1 MLFEKRKKRQIQQKQ
16 NAGNLV
22 LITPEPNPAALPK
35 LDELLIR
42 FVHFSGKKVRKV
54 KSGYDSANNL
64 TGNRHKTYISS
75 DHFLFHLHI
84 KILFFSFCPCVAHMH
99 PTSEMKTLISI
110 INACSLV
117 IIYNNIKHW
126 ICGPSLSIINQ
137 EILIENTLCLN
148 I

>member
-64 TGNRHKTYISS
+64 TGNTHKTHISR
-75 DHFLFHLHI
+75 DHFLFHLYI
-84 KILFFSFCPCVAHMH
+84 KNSFFSFCPCVAHMH
-99 PTSEMKTLISI
+99 PTSEIKTLILI
-110 INACSLV
+110 INICSLV
-117 IIYNNIKHW
+117 IICNNIMHR
-126 ICGPSLSIINQ
+126 ICGPSIWEINQ
-137 EILIENTLCLN
+137 GRLIEISLV
-148 I
+148 